1 MAFGTKAKF
10 DAVRELAFGGISGA
24 YAAIGTP
31 LTDHARIIRFANST
45 GVEIYISADGVT
57 NHLRLASN
65 GFVLFDF
72 STNKIQDDGLF
83 MAVGTQFYA
92 KQVSGAAAS
101 GAVWVEVV
109 SASGGV

>member
-1 MAFGTKAKF
+1 MAFGTKAQF
-10 DAVRELAFGGISGA
+10 DAVRELAFGGISA
-24 YAAIGTP
+24 VYAPVGGP

-45 GVEIYISADGVT
+45 GVEIYISTDGVT
-57 NHLRLASN
+57 NNLRLASN

-83 MAVGTQFYA
+83 FAVGTQFYA
-92 KQVSGAAAS
+92 KQAAGAAAS
-101 GAVWVEVV
+101 GTVWIEVV